1 MNELSKLYEQH
12 TAGAQSIGYDYQFYY
27 FVYLAL
33 GLKQGQKIG
42 FEVKDDIHIEKE
54 DGTTILFQAK
64 HTSSDEN
71 LTTLDS
77 DLWKT
82 LSNWTDFIKNAEN
95 PADFLGK
102 HSFVLVTNKNE
113 NNNRFIDALIQ
124 FKENQ
129 NIDDIKDILEEL
141 KNRTNS
147 DMIKKYIE
155 NVCSLS
161 KNNLI
166 SFFSKITIET
176 DTTNII
182 EKVKSKIL
190 EKALNEE
197 RLVDNI
203 FDNLLSNIQ
212 AAKYLEIKDNGNFEI
227 SYEDFCRKFR
237 KCFKVIYE
245 NKPLPKRQFTG
256 FLPDN
261 LEDQIF
267 IKQLLDIGEI
277 ESGSQQII
285 EYTTQMLKTLDA
297 FTYWIENS
305 YVLPTEMEEFEQN
318 NILIWKNKFVEKYRE
333 IEREIKNGTH
343 ISNLEEDIKTLG
355 IELVDFI
362 RQKDLSIQNYPA
374 LGLEISNGHF
384 YALSNDLQIGW
395 HYDWKNKYK
404 KK

>member
-1 MNELSKLYEQH
+1 MCDLSKLQEKH
-12 TAGAQSIGYDYQFYY
+12 TAGVQSAGYDYQFYY

-42 FEVKDDIHIEKE
+42 FEVKDDIHVEKE
-54 DGTTILFQAK
+54 DGTIILFQAK

-82 LSNWTDFIKNAEN
+82 LSNWTDFIKADDK
-95 PADFLGK
+95 DFLKK
-102 HSFVLVTNKNE
+102 HSFVLVTNKND
-113 NNNRFIDALIQ
+113 NNNRFIDAVIK

-129 NIDDIKDILEEL
+129 NIDGMKNILNEL
-141 KNRTNS
+141 NSKTNS
-147 DMIKKYIE
+147 DTIKGYIE
-155 NVCSLS
+155 NVNSLT
-161 KNNLI
+161 KTNLKL
-166 SFFSKITIET
+166 FFSNLTIET

-197 RLVDNI
+197 RLVDSI

-212 AAKYLEIKDNGNFEI
+212 AKKYLEIKDNGNFEI

-237 KCFKVIYE
+237 NCFKVIYE
-245 NKPLPKRQFTG
+245 KQPLPKRKFIG

-277 ESGSQQII
+277 ESGSQRII
-285 EYTTQMLKTLDA
+285 EYTTQMLKTLDS

-318 NILIWKNKFVEKYRE
+318 NILIWKNKFIEKYRE
-333 IEREIKNGTH
+333 IERKIKNGTH
-343 ISNLEEDIKTLG
+343 ISNLEEDIRVLG

-395 HYDWKNKYK
+395 HYDWENKYK